1 MKKKFFQKCI
11 LTLGFTVLLTLA
23 APFFNDAVVTAKS
36 IETGKKED
44 YKLNLSSI
52 TLVKGKSYPL
62 KAYNLSEKAQISFKS
77 DDKEIASV
85 SDEGVVTANKVGDTI
100 IRAIIKDETETELT
114 CKVTVGPPAFSI
126 KLTKSRLII
135 GLEKSDFLNVILKP
149 TNTVEVAKFSSK
161 DPSIASVSAGGR
173 VTAKNLGLTYVF
185 AEIDATDITGAR
197 RYDTCNV
204 IVTNPD
210 DVPHLESYFIDHP
223 ELDMISKD
231 DLTSALDEFFNV
243 KYQDSTTASVTSSLN
258 NYLDEKF
265 NLAEL
270 RSIREAILA
279 KYYNN
284 VTNTTESTSGE
295 TLNG

>member
-149 TNTVEVAKFSSK
+149 TNTVEVAKFSGK

-197 RYDTCNV
+197 RYDTCTV

-284 VTNTTESTSGE
+284 VTNTTESTSD
-295 TLNG
+295 TKK

>member
-1 MKKKFFQKCI
+1 MKKKFFHKCI
-11 LTLGFTVLLTLA
+11 LTLGFTVLLSLTT
-23 APFFNDAVVTAKS
+23 PFINDTVVTAKS
-36 IETGKKED
+36 IETGKKEE

-62 KAYNLSEKAQISFKS
+62 KAYNLPEKAHISFKS

-100 IRAIIKDETETELT
+100 IRVLIKDETETELT

-135 GLEKSDFLNVILKP
+135 GLDKSDFLNVILKP

-161 DPSIASVSAGGR
+161 EPSIASVSAGGR
-173 VTAKNLGLTYVF
+173 VTAKSKGLTYVF

-197 RYDTCNV
+197 RYDTCTV
-204 IVTNPD
+204 IVVDPD
-210 DVPHLESYFIDHP
+210 DVPHLEAYFNDHP

-243 KYQDSTTASVTSSLN
+243 KYPDIATTPVTSSLN
-258 NYLDEKF
+258 SYLDEKF
-265 NLAEL
+265 KLAEL
-270 RSIREAILA
+270 RATREAILA

-284 VTNTTESTSGE
+284 VTNTTEQTSD
-295 TLNG
+295 TKK

>member
-1 MKKKFFQKCI
+1 MKKKFFHKCI
-11 LTLGFTVLLTLA
+11 LTLGLTVLMSLA
-23 APFFNDAVVTAKS
+23 IPFINDSAATAKAV
-36 IETGKKED
+36 ETGKREE
-44 YKLNLSSI
+44 YKLNLNSI

-62 KAYNLSEKAQISFKS
+62 KAYNLPEKAQISFKS

-100 IRAIIKDETETELT
+100 IRALIKDDLTETELT

-135 GLEKSDFLNVILKP
+135 GLDKSDFLNVILKP

-161 DPSIASVSAGGR
+161 EPSIASVSAGGR
-173 VTAKNLGLTYVF
+173 VTAKSLGLTYVF

-197 RYDTCNV
+197 RFDTCTV

-210 DVPHLESYFIDHP
+210 EVPLLETYFNEHP

-243 KYQDSTTASVTSSLN
+243 KYQETATAPVTSSLN
-258 NYLDEKF
+258 SYLDEKF
-265 NLAEL
+265 KLSEL
-270 RSIREAILA
+270 RAIREAILA

-284 VTNTTESTSGE
+284 VTNITEPAFDTKK
-295 TLNG
+295 